1 MDTPEPTCQEK
12 IHYPV
17 YNPDDPRHN
26 PSGRRQNSQNSSAD
40 SQKQAHWV
48 QDLQRRSIH
57 KVRSG
62 LLSLREG
69 LLRLSSRTDGDNDDT
84 GSMLEHPRSHGR
96 EERYRAYGR
105 SGISDASTQEDTN
118 FGTGMYRMSSPW
130 PSNSCEPSSN
140 RSTRVAS
147 SLVLPIVSATELRVS
162 SGPLRPESPLFRQVN
177 LTSNGPPPYS
187 ASYDRPFDDG
197 LADADMDQGR
207 PIVDTERSLGGN
219 FSEHLDQSD
228 VSDWETIAS
237 GKESASSVNGDVSG
251 ALGSCD
257 DNMPAEQLYAAET
270 FSEIPANAE
279 RYKTDSPG
287 LPRKGTTSHDSLIN
301 EETANS
307 SRGSFR
313 LPDPGAPISFG
324 PSKFDHPLAS
334 IRESEALVT
343 QERLHV
349 QRRKSEEAA
358 ASSIAMSRKCSANV
372 VKIAFPGVYHAL
384 LEQWTRETRNLI
396 VNSADIEDISPPSHI
411 PDTVTE
417 QGQQDLDYHEL
428 PWSCESRAHRLP
440 ASTSI
445 GRRTWGSSEAFS
457 SGEHSSTT
465 IEDTWVPAGLS
476 SRFRTF
482 RPARTANSTRSSST
496 AHAHP
501 PAAMSGRNTRHSFGL
516 HIAQRTVS
524 IQKHNTN

>member
-26 PSGRRQNSQNSSAD
+26 PSRRRQNSQNSSAD

-48 QDLQRRSIH
+48 QELQRRSIH

-69 LLRLSSRTDGDNDDT
+69 LLRLSSWNDGDIDDS

-96 EERYRAYGR
+96 EERNRAHGR
-105 SGISDASTQEDTN
+105 SGISDTSTQEDMN

-130 PSNSCEPSSN
+130 PSTSREPSSN
-140 RSTRVAS
+140 RSNRVAS
-147 SLVLPIVSATELRVS
+147 SMVITNVSAPELRVS

-177 LTSNGPPPYS
+177 LTSNDPPPYS
-187 ASYDRPFDDG
+187 ASYDRPFAVG

-207 PIVDTERSLGGN
+207 PFVNTERSLGGI

-251 ALGSCD
+251 ARGSCD
-257 DNMPAEQLYAAET
+257 DNITAEQPHAAVT
-270 FSEIPANAE
+270 LLEIPARTE
-279 RYKTDSPG
+279 RCKTDSPG
-287 LPRKGTTSHDSLIN
+287 LPRKETRSHDSIMDV
-301 EETANS
+301 ETMNS
-307 SRGSFR
+307 STGSFK
-313 LPDPGAPISFG
+313 LPDPGAPSSFG
-324 PSKFDHPLAS
+324 PSKFDHPLAT

-349 QRRKSEEAA
+349 HRRKSEEAA

-384 LEQWTRETRNLI
+384 LEQWTRETRNLV
-396 VNSADIEDISPPSHI
+396 VNSTEIEDISPPHI
-411 PDTVTE
+411 PDSVAE
-417 QGQQDLDYHEL
+417 QGQRDLDYHEL
-428 PWSCESRAHRLP
+428 PWSCESRAHGLP
-440 ASTSI
+440 ASTST
-445 GRRTWGSSEAFS
+445 GHRLWDLSETLS
-457 SGEHSSTT
+457 SGEHSSTA
-465 IEDTWVPAGLS
+465 IEDIWVPAGLS
-476 SRFRTF
+476 SRFRTS
-482 RPARTANSTRSSST
+482 RPARLANSTRSSAT

-501 PAAMSGRNTRHSFGL
+501 PTEMPELDTRHSFGL
-516 HIAQRTVS
+516 HIAQRGVS
-524 IQKHNTN
+524 IRKHNIN